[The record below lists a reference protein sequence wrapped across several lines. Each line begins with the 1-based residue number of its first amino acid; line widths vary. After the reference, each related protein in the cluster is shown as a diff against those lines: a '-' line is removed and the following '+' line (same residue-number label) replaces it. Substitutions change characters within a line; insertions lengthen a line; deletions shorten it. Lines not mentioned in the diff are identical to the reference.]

1 MKERLRVKVAMDTKE
16 PSFEE
21 LLNKLENVAAKLD
34 AGGLALEESLALF
47 EEGMKLSKKCNE
59 LLDSAELKIQ
69 KLQDL
74 FEEKDD

>member
-1 MKERLRVKVAMDTKE
+1 MDTKE

-21 LLNKLENVAAKLD
+21 LLNKLENIATKLD

-69 KLQDL
+69 KLQDS

>member
-1 MKERLRVKVAMDTKE
+1 MDTRE

-21 LLNKLENVAAKLD
+21 LLNDLESIAVKLD

-59 LLDSAELKIQ
+59 LLDSAELKIE
-69 KLQDL
+69 KLKDT
-74 FEEKDD
+74 FEEKE